1 MNRRGGG
8 RRHGHRETR
17 SSVVAMSIIR
27 AITVQTRRDNNL
39 TIRPQIDV

>member
-17 SSVVAMSIIR
+17 SSVVAMSTIP
-27 AITVQTRRDNNL
+27 AVTVRTRRDNNL
-39 TIRPQIDV
+39 TIRPPMYV